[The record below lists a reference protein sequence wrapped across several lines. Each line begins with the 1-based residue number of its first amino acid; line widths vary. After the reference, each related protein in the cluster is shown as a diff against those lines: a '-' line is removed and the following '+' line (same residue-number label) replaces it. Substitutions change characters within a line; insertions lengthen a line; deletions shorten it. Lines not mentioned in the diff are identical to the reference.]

1 MPREHRL
8 ACPTALGLGPAFD
21 DGERMTDLRSQLQG
35 ALGNTYTLERELG
48 GGGMSRVFV
57 AQDASLGR
65 EIVVKVLSPDLAAG
79 LNVERFRREIQVA
92 AKLQHPQIVP
102 VLTTGE
108 TDGLPYYTM
117 PYIAGESLRARLAAG
132 PLAIGEAVGLLRDVA
147 RALAFA
153 HKQGVVHRDIKP
165 ENVLLS
171 EGSAAVTDFGIAK
184 AISAAKGGAERADA
198 STGLNDVPVTVLTQI
213 GTSLGTPAY
222 MAPEQVAG
230 DPNTDHRADLY
241 AFGAM
246 AYELLTGRPPFVAA
260 SPQKVLAAHL
270 AEAPQPVQ
278 ELRPDVPPPL
288 ADLVMRCL
296 AKEPSARPA
305 SAAAMLPILDGAFTT
320 SDERASMPPILLGG
334 PGMWKKALAYYAIAF
349 IAVAVLAR
357 AAIVGIGL
365 PDWVFPGALVV
376 MGLGLPVILVTA
388 YVHRVTHRALVSTPA
403 RTPTGGIAKPGT
415 MATLALKAS
424 PHLSWRRTAAGGM
437 WAVGSFVVLV
447 GAWMLLRAL
456 GIGPSAS
463 LMAAGKLG
471 ERERLLVADFKSP
484 ASDSLLGP
492 TVTDAFRTDLAQSA
506 TLSVIPVTA
515 VQEVLRRMQRPANAR
530 VDFDLAREIATR
542 EGVKAVLAGDVVSL
556 GGSYVLSARLVA
568 AQTGEELATFRETAG
583 EAKDIIPTI
592 SRLAKSVRSKVG
604 ESLRDVQSART
615 LDRVTTPSLE
625 ALKKY
630 VAGTRA
636 MEIDGDFTRGAELLG
651 EAIAIDTGFAMAY
664 RKLAIELRNRGL
676 QAERAESLLQKA
688 YDHRDRLS
696 DSERYLTIGSYFTFG
711 RNADPDKA
719 IAAYESLLELDPSN
733 LAALNNVA
741 LQYRNRR
748 AFAKAEEMLR
758 RAIEIEPL
766 GPSVRYTNLVSN
778 QLSQGKIREAGQT
791 VDLAVKSL
799 PSNPSIATLR
809 ATHAIVRGR
818 YDSAT
823 MVLDSLIAAR
833 PNDAA
838 TRRNAA
844 GALAALGHLRGQLKA
859 AAERQSMTRALA
871 GQLGNRQAAYNAQL
885 DEPFRDLWYR
895 GDVARG
901 KEALDRITA
910 TPGFDSLPPGQRNY
924 PRLVTMYSLAGD
936 ATHAR
941 EMYRGW
947 ERIPRSAPIDSNAR
961 RGMLGDLAMVERRY
975 ADAIREYS
983 ALNNGQGACLVCA
996 LPPIAYAYDAA
1007 GNADSAVVIYSRYVD
1022 GFERPLGT
1030 DAMFLA
1036 LSLRRLAELNDAKG
1050 DFQKAL
1056 AYYARFVELWKDAD
1070 PDLQPQVRKARARM
1084 VELQRRQG

>member
-1 MPREHRL
+1 M
-8 ACPTALGLGPAFD
+8 A
-21 DGERMTDLRSQLQG
+21 DLRSQLQG
-35 ALGNTYTLERELG
+35 ALGNTYTLDRELG

-57 AQDASLGR
+57 AEDATLGR
-65 EIVVKVLSPDLAAG
+65 QVVVKVLSPDLAAG

-117 PYIAGESLRARLAAG
+117 PYVAGQSLRARVAAG
-132 PLAIGEAVGLLRDVA
+132 PLGIGEVVSVLRDVA

-184 AISAAKGGAERADA
+184 ALAASKTDAPGA
-198 STGLNDVPVTVLTQI
+198 TLTQV

-241 AFGAM
+241 AFGCM
-246 AYELLTGRPPFVAA
+246 AYELLAGRPPFVGAT
-260 SPQKVLAAHL
+260 PQKVLAAHL

-278 ELRPDVPPPL
+278 ELRPEVPPSL

-296 AKEPSARPA
+296 AKEPAARPE
-305 SAAAMLPILDGAFTT
+305 SAAALVPILDGAFT
-320 SDERASMPPILLGG
+320 SDERTSLPPILLGG

-388 YVHRVTHRALVSTPA
+388 YVHRVTHRALVTTPV
-403 RTPTGGIAKPGT
+403 RTPTGGLAQPST

-424 PHLSWRRTAAGGM
+424 PHLSWRRTAVGGL

-447 GAWMLLRAL
+447 GAWMVMRAL
-456 GIGPSAS
+456 GIGPAAS

-471 ERERLLVADFKSP
+471 ERERILVADFGSP

-506 TLSVIPVTA
+506 NLSVVPVTA
-515 VQEVLRRMQRPANAR
+515 VQEVLRRMRRPANTH
-530 VDFDLAREIATR
+530 VDFALAREIATR
-542 EGVKAVLAGDVVSL
+542 EGVKAVLEGDVVAL

-568 AQTGEELATFRETAG
+568 AQTGEELATFRETADA
-583 EAKDIIPTI
+583 AKDIIPTI
-592 SRLAKSVRSKVG
+592 SRLAKQVRSKVG
-604 ESLRDVQSART
+604 ESLREVQNART

-636 MEIDGDFTRGAELLG
+636 IEVDGDFTRGMALLS
-651 EAIAIDTGFAMAY
+651 EAIAVDTAFAMAY

-676 QAERAESLLQKA
+676 QGARADTLMQKA

-696 DSERYLTIGSYFTFG
+696 DSERYLTIGSYFSAG
-711 RNADPDKA
+711 PADLRDADKA
-719 IAAYESLLELDPSN
+719 TAAYESLLELDPN
-733 LAALNNVA
+733 NVPALNNLAVM
-741 LQYRNRR
+741 YRTRR
-748 AFAKAEEMLR
+748 DFARAERMAR
-758 RAIEIEPL
+758 RAIEIEPV
-766 GPSVRYTNLVSN
+766 GPAVRYSGLMAS
-778 QLSQGKIREAGQT
+778 QLAQGKLREADETVALGGQALPGNPMIAQMRAG
-791 VDLAVKSL
+791 LAV
-799 PSNPSIATLR
+799 A
-809 ATHAIVRGR
+809 RGQ
-818 YDSAT
+818 YDTAEA
-823 MVLDSLIAAR
+823 VFDSLVRAR

-838 TRRNAA
+838 TRRTAS
-844 GALAALGHLRGQLKA
+844 GGLANLADLRGRLVE
-859 AAERQSMTRALA
+859 AAERQRMMRDLA
-871 GQLGNRQAAYNAQL
+871 VQLGNRPAAFNAQL
-885 DEPFRDLWYR
+885 DEPFRDLWFR

-901 KEALDRITA
+901 KAAVDRITGSA
-910 TPGFDSLPPGQRNY
+910 QFDSLPPGQRNY
-924 PRLVTMYSLAGD
+924 PRLLLLYALAGD
-936 ATHAR
+936 SVRAR
-941 EMYRGW
+941 EMFQAW
-947 ERIPRSAPIDSNAR
+947 DRISRVGPNQVLQHRV
-961 RGMLGDLAMVERRY
+961 LGDLAMAERRY
-975 ADAIREYS
+975 DDAVREYS
-983 ALNNGQGACLVCA
+983 AMNDDLGACIVCE

-1007 GNADSAVVIYSRYVD
+1007 GKPDSAIAIYSRYAD

-1030 DAMFLA
+1030 DATFLA
-1036 LSLRRLAELNDAKG
+1036 LALRRLAELHDNKG
-1050 DFQKAL
+1050 DAQKAL
-1056 AYYARFVELWKDAD
+1056 SYYARFVELWKDAD
-1070 PDLQPQVRKARARM
+1070 PDLQPHVRKARARM
-1084 VELQRRQG
+1084 AELQRRQG